1 MSESDANVDN
11 VLQPTRVV
19 ERVNSTE
26 NLSTIPATDSKPKS
40 KKGRKKKS
48 DTILPDSNP
57 KVIKSTD
64 PMILPANSAGNKEN
78 TNPSL
83 QTVKNEKPDKQPKE
97 PKPKKTEKVPKT
109 PKEPKLP
116 KGTILESDIKKVYD
130 YVKSQNRPY
139 SVGDIFTNM
148 RKAIGKTN
156 LIRIMDQLESDGKVV
171 SKTPSKTK
179 IYLISQ
185 DEFVPIEDGAI
196 DNLNSS
202 IVEKTELL
210 DQKRAQFDNIK
221 EKTKSVASLAK
232 SIGQRRDLEAE
243 LEATKRIVEELKVQ
257 QGNIDLDEVAKNKEK
272 ALSYYK
278 IWKSRRSKCEEIMNA
293 ILDAYDKPKKVLKE
307 AAEIEDDPQMPPKV
321 PFT

>member
-1 MSESDANVDN
+1 MFVSVSWLTPYIFIYFEYA
-11 VLQPTRVV
+11 
-19 ERVNSTE
+19 
-26 NLSTIPATDSKPKS
+26 I
-40 KKGRKKKS
+40 
-48 DTILPDSNP
+48 SNP

-156 LIRIMDQLESDGKVV
+156 LIRIMDQLESDGKGLF
-171 SKTPSKTK
+171 TK
-179 IYLISQ
+179 
-185 DEFVPIEDGAI
+185 
-196 DNLNSS
+196 N
-202 IVEKTELL
+202 
-210 DQKRAQFDNIK
+210 NIFQYF
-221 EKTKSVASLAK
+221 LAF
-232 SIGQRRDLEAE
+232 E
-243 LEATKRIVEELKVQ
+243 
-257 QGNIDLDEVAKNKEK
+257 
-272 ALSYYK
+272 
-278 IWKSRRSKCEEIMNA
+278 
-293 ILDAYDKPKKVLKE
+293 
-307 AAEIEDDPQMPPKV
+307 
-321 PFT
+321 